1 MENEEKIL
9 YSLVIEPRH
18 KVLFNAVL
26 ANADY
31 YRARNFIAELINLAY
46 QHLHGLVDDTTSMLH
61 SLADDALELTGFDVV
76 NNTPDY
82 KIQAKTTMM
91 SILADI
97 VSVMEIHL
105 LIWNVPAGIIDV
117 ASFTSADINFIVTKD
132 L

>member
-9 YSLVIEPRH
+9 YSLAIEPRH

-46 QHLHGLVDDTTSMLH
+46 QHLHSLVDDTTSMLH
-61 SLADDALELTGFDVV
+61 SPADDALELTGFDVV